1 MTFLVMAYLYVSPMQ
16 PAGTVLV
23 RTALLDKIISRA
35 VTIKGHVRVTVWR
48 VVKVSMVVLE
58 QLCFVWVAVEDMVV
72 VVETRREE
80 HAAVMLFGEQVAKSD
95 RVEGPASV
103 VRLSI
108 LRVVPLFQSRK

>member
-1 MTFLVMAYLYVSPMQ
+1 MDM
-16 PAGTVLV
+16 
-23 RTALLDKIISRA
+23 IIGGA
-35 VTIKGHVRVTVWR
+35 VTVKGHVRVRVWR

-58 QLCFVWVAVEDMVV
+58 QMCFVWVAVGDMVM

-80 HAAVMLFGEQVAKSD
+80 HAAVMLFGEQVTKSD

-103 VRLSI
+103 VRSSI